1 MFTRATALTS
11 LELKTAIIQNPLVV
25 APNTIVIEAIAQMSG
40 VRSHDNASRTADG
53 QSDDLRARSSCVVVV
68 EDDRVV
74 GILTERDVVR
84 LSAQQQPLDRL
95 VMRQVMT
102 HPVVTLRESAFTDL
116 LFALNLLQHHHIR
129 HLPILDQQDRLVGLV
144 THKSLLQAL
153 NSPSLQMVEGLEEKI
168 AHLEAENGASLK
180 SHALGLEQ
188 PVEIRT
194 TDLKTKTE
202 REKLLA
208 LAAQLQEELAER
220 QRAEA
225 LSQHQLAELTK
236 WRDRYEL
243 AGQASGQMLYEY
255 DFIRDFITWGANIE
269 QILGYPSSAL
279 PTHLAG
285 WRALVHP
292 DDQTALNRSAQQAVA
307 DKTPFF
313 AQYRVQHQLGHYL
326 WVEDRS
332 QWLINDQGETIGI
345 IGMVADIHDRKQA
358 ETRLR
363 ESEQRYATLAATAPV
378 GIFRTDAVGNYTYVN
393 DRWSQ
398 ITGFA
403 LKAAVGEGWQQALH
417 PDDHSR
423 IVAEWCQ
430 STQENRPFR
439 LEYRFQRPDGKV
451 TWVYGQFVAER
462 DEVGTVIGYVGTVT
476 DISDRKRS
484 KEALQK
490 SEAHQRALVSAI
502 PDLIMR
508 MNRAGIH
515 LEFVATPNFHVLGNL
530 LEMVG
535 THVSDSLPFDMAQK
549 RLKFIQLTL
558 QTNSIQIYEQ
568 DFSIE
573 GRTQFEEVRVVP
585 YGEDEVM
592 VLVRDISDRK
602 QAEFALQQSEAKS
615 KAVLAAIPDLMF
627 RVGSDGVYRSYGIPN
642 RDFDMLSQDA
652 DPTGRSMADML
663 PAELADRQLHYLQ
676 KALRTGELQVYEQQ
690 VQVGDRLQD
699 EEVRVIKSGDD
710 EVLFMTRDI
719 SDRKQAEAALRCL
732 IESTASVTGKDFF
745 STLVQQLMLTLKVQ
759 YVLATKLVGDHLQT
773 LAYWKDDGMQPEITF
788 ALADTPCGTSA
799 IEQGQFHCPTGL
811 QQRFSEYP
819 LIQSFQADSYL
830 GIPITSTN
838 GQPLGCLCILDNKP
852 MEDIQ
857 WAEAFLRIFAT
868 RAAAELERQ
877 QATEALEQL
886 NQELED
892 RVEQRTS
899 ALRNSEATLSAI
911 FNQAAVG
918 MNLATLDGQY
928 VKVNQKLCDILGYT
942 QEELLTMSFRDVFHP
957 DEEDRAQAERQ
968 QLHAGA
974 IDSFCIERL
983 YLHKDGSA
991 VWVNLSVSLI
1001 YKPSGEPNYS
1011 IGVVEEIGDR
1021 KRAEE
1026 ASRQSEEKFRQIAEH
1041 IQSVFWMSNIDCSEI
1056 IYVSPAYETILGRS
1070 CDSLYASPQSFT
1082 DAIHPQDQ
1090 TRIWALLA
1098 ERPEGYDEEYRI
1110 FQPNGAL
1117 RWIHDRAFPIHNAQG
1132 EVYRLVGIA
1141 EDITD
1146 RKQAEETL
1154 SRQLALIEASIDGIV
1169 MINTNGEYTYL
1180 NEAQVKLFG
1189 YDCAEE
1195 LLGKPWQTLC
1205 SPAEMSRFKQDIF
1218 PVLVE
1223 TRAWRGEAIAMRR
1236 DGSTFDNEVSLTL
1249 TPNGE
1254 VICVCRDI
1262 SDRRQAEQALQQSE
1276 EQFRTVFDY
1285 APVAISLARIDN
1297 YQIFRANAAHR
1308 QLFGYDNVELATISF
1323 TDCTHPDDLDQDIE
1337 HVEQMV
1343 RGEIPGFHVEKR
1355 FAKKNGDVILTSMTV
1370 ALIRDREGCPLYS
1383 MAMIEDIT
1391 DRRQAELEII
1401 RNRDLREAIF
1411 NESADAIFL
1420 VNVEP
1425 SITLDCNR
1433 RAVELFE
1440 ASGKDELLYIEGHM
1454 LQRHQ
1459 FTEEELKLISQEIKD
1474 KGFWSCEVEY
1484 ITRKG
1489 NPFWGNLAAKR
1500 ISIAGRV
1507 MNLVQVT
1514 DISQRKQSELL
1525 LKAQQEFLRRLI
1537 DTVPNLIFVK
1547 DWQGRFTLVNQATAN
1562 VYQSTIAD
1570 LISKTDADFHS
1581 NTKEVEQFLAVDLE
1595 VMTTMT
1601 TQVLEETVT
1610 YPDGKQFYFQTIKTP
1625 IVSADGHSREIL
1637 GVATDISDRRQVEEQ
1652 LRRSEAYLLEAQRI
1666 AHVGSWEFDVA
1677 TQKITWS
1684 AETFRMFGRD
1694 PAQQEPTYK
1703 ELIQSIHC
1711 DDRDRYKAILRRT
1724 IKQVQPFELENRVLR
1739 PDNSMVYVL
1748 VKGQPI
1754 LDETGKLLS
1763 FLGTVLDI
1771 TSRKQSEE
1779 QLRQTNEQLART
1791 TRLKD
1796 EFLANMSHEL
1806 RTPLNAI
1813 LGMTEG
1819 LQDRVF
1825 GTINERQIKAL
1836 QTIERSG
1843 SHLLEL
1849 INDILDIAKIESG
1862 QLELDCTPTAVISL
1876 CQSSLAFVSQQA
1888 LKKRIQIEIKLP
1900 PNLPNLSVD
1909 GRRIRQVLINLV
1921 NNAVKF
1927 TPEGGRITLKVSHQ
1941 QTPAD
1946 PESADSSPQNFLRI
1960 AVIDTGIGIAP
1971 EDINKLFQPFIQI
1984 DSALNRQYQGTGL
1997 GLALVKR
2004 IVELHGGQVGLTS
2017 EVGIGSCF
2025 TIDLPCAA
2033 VPFSPELE
2041 TQLEPNITPS
2051 QRSVASPLILLAED
2065 NEANTMTVLGYLK
2078 AKGYQV
2084 LLAKNGQEAVALA
2097 QSETPDLILM
2107 DIQMPGMDG
2116 LEAMQQIRRE
2126 PTLVDVPIIAL
2137 TALAMTSDRERCL
2150 AAGASDYL
2158 SKPIQLRQL
2167 VTTIQQL
2174 LAS

>member
-53 QSDDLRARSSCVVVV
+53 QSDDFRARSSCVVVV

-84 LSAQQQPLDRL
+84 LSAQQQPLDRR

-102 HPVVTLRESAFTDL
+102 HPVATLRESAFSDL
-116 LFALNLLQHHHIR
+116 FFALNLLQHYHIR

-168 AHLEAENGASLK
+168 AHLEAENVALLK
-180 SHALGLEQ
+180 SHTLELEQ
-188 PVEIRT
+188 QAAART
-194 TDLKTKTE
+194 TDLKTKAE

-225 LSQHQLAELTK
+225 LSQHQLVELIK

-292 DDQTALNRSAQQAVA
+292 DDQTTLDLSTQQAIA

-313 AQYRVQHQLGHYL
+313 AQYQVQHQLGHYI
-326 WVEDRS
+326 WIEDRS
-332 QWLINDQGETIGI
+332 QWLINDQGETMGV
-345 IGMVADIHDRKQA
+345 IGMVADISDRKQA

-476 DISDRKRS
+476 DISDRQRS

-490 SEAHQRALVSAI
+490 SEAHQRALMSAI
-502 PDLIMR
+502 PDLIIR
-508 MNRAGIH
+508 MNRAGIY
-515 LEFVATPNFHVLGNL
+515 LEFVATPNFHVMGNL
-530 LEMVG
+530 PDMVG
-535 THVSDSLPFDMAQK
+535 THMSANLPFDMAQK
-549 RLKFIQLTL
+549 RLKFIQLAL

-732 IESTASVTGKDFF
+732 TESTASVTGKDFF

-773 LAYWKDDGMQPEITF
+773 LAYWKDGNPQPEITF
-788 ALADTPCGTSA
+788 ALADAPGCASA
-799 IEQGQFHCPTGL
+799 IAQGQFHCPKGL

-819 LIQSFQADSYL
+819 LVQSLQADSYL

-877 QATEALEQL
+877 QATESLEQL

-968 QLHAGA
+968 QLYAGA

-1026 ASRQSEEKFRQIAEH
+1026 ALQQSEEKFRQIAEH
-1041 IQSVFWMSNIDCSEI
+1041 IQSVFWVSSADYSET
-1056 IYVSPAYETILGRS
+1056 IYVSPAYETIWGRS
-1070 CDSLYASPQSFT
+1070 CDSLYASPHSFT
-1082 DAIHPQDQ
+1082 DAIHPKDQ
-1090 TRIWALLA
+1090 TRILALLTQQT
-1098 ERPEGYDEEYRI
+1098 ERYDEEYRI
-1110 FQPNGAL
+1110 LQPNGAL
-1117 RWIHDRAFPIHNAQG
+1117 RWVHDRAFPIHNAQG
-1132 EVYRLVGIA
+1132 EIYRLVGIA

-1180 NEAQVKLFG
+1180 NEAHVKLFG
-1189 YDCAEE
+1189 YDSAEE

-1205 SPAEMSRFKQDIF
+1205 ASGEMSRFEQDIF
-1218 PVLVE
+1218 PVLIE

-1308 QLFGYDNVELATISF
+1308 QLFGYDNVELATMSF

-1489 NPFWGNLAAKR
+1489 NPFWGNLAAKQ

>member
-11 LELKTAIIQNPLVV
+11 LELKTAIVQNPLVV
-25 APNTIVIEAIAQMSG
+25 SPDTIVIDAIVQMSG
-40 VRSHDNASRTADG
+40 VRSRDNALRTADG
-53 QSDDLRARSSCVVVV
+53 QSDDLQEVRSSCVVVV

-102 HPVVTLRESAFTDL
+102 HPVVTLHESASTDL
-116 LFALNLLQHHHIR
+116 FFALDLLQHNHIH

-144 THKSLLQAL
+144 THESLLPVL
-153 NSPSLQMVEGLEEKI
+153 NSLG
-168 AHLEAENGASLK
+168 LK
-180 SHALGLEQ
+180 SHAFELEQ
-188 PVEIRT
+188 QAAAQI
-194 TDLKTKTE
+194 TDFKTKTE

-225 LSQHQLAELTK
+225 LSQHQLVELTK

-243 AGQASGQMLYEY
+243 AGQASGQVLYEY
-255 DFIRDFITWGANIE
+255 DFIRDFITWGANTE
-269 QILGYPSSAL
+269 KILGYPSSAL

-285 WRALVHP
+285 WRALVYP
-292 DDQTALNRSAQQAVA
+292 DDQAILDLSAKQALAG
-307 DKTPFF
+307 KTPFF
-313 AQYRVQHQLGHYL
+313 AQYQVQHQLGHHI

-332 QWLINDQGETIGI
+332 QWLINDQGETMGVV
-345 IGMVADIHDRKQA
+345 GMMADISDRKQA

-363 ESEQRYATLAATAPV
+363 ESEQRCATLAAAAPV
-378 GIFRTDAVGNYTYVN
+378 GIFRTDAAGNCSYVN
-393 DRWSQ
+393 DRWFQ
-398 ITGFA
+398 ITGLTLEA
-403 LKAAVGEGWQQALH
+403 SAGEGWQQALH
-417 PDDHSR
+417 PDDHSGV
-423 IVAEWCQ
+423 VAEWSQ
-430 STQENRPFR
+430 STKENRPFQ

-451 TWVYGQFVAER
+451 TWVYGQSVAER
-462 DEVGTVIGYVGTVT
+462 DGVETVIGYVGTVT

-484 KEALQK
+484 EEALQK
-490 SEAHQRALVSAI
+490 SEAHQRALISAI

-508 MNRAGIH
+508 INRAGIY
-515 LEFVATPNFHVLGNL
+515 LEFVTTSNFHVVGNL

-535 THVSDSLPFDMAQK
+535 THVFDSLPLELAQK
-549 RLKFIQLTL
+549 RLKFVQLAL
-558 QTNSIQIYEQ
+558 QTNSVQIYEQ
-568 DFSIE
+568 DLSID
-573 GRTQFEEVRVVP
+573 GRTQIEEVRVVP
-585 YGEDEVM
+585 YSDDEVM
-592 VLVRDISDRK
+592 ILVRDISDRK
-602 QAEFALQQSEAKS
+602 QAEFALKQSEATS

-627 RVGSDGVYRSYGIPN
+627 RVGADGDHRGYVTPN
-642 RDFDMLSQDA
+642 RGFGVLSQEIDS
-652 DPTGRSMADML
+652 PGRSMPDRL
-663 PAELADRQLHYLQ
+663 PAVLADRQLHYLQ
-676 KALRTGELQVYEQQ
+676 KALQTGELQVYEQQ

-699 EEVRVIKSGDD
+699 EEVRVVKSGDD

-719 SDRKQAEAALRCL
+719 SDRKQAETALRCL

-745 STLVQQLMLTLKVQ
+745 STLAQQLMLALKVQ
-759 YVLATKLVGDHLQT
+759 YVLVTKLVGDRLQT
-773 LAYWKDDGMQPEITF
+773 LAHWKDGEPQPEVTF
-788 ALADTPCGTSA
+788 ALADTPCGANA
-799 IEQGQFHCPTGL
+799 IEQGQFYCPKGL
-811 QQRFSEYP
+811 QQRFFEYP
-819 LIQSFQADSYL
+819 LIQSTQADSYL
-830 GIPITSTN
+830 GIAITSTN

-852 MEDIQ
+852 IGDIQ

-892 RVEQRTS
+892 RVEQRTA

-942 QEELLTMSFRDVFHP
+942 QEELLTKNFKDLFHL
-957 DEEDRAQAERQ
+957 EDIDKGQAERQ

-974 IDSFCIERL
+974 IDSFSVEMR
-983 YLHKDGSA
+983 YLHKDGNA
-991 VWVNLSVSLI
+991 VWLSVTVSLVCESSI
-1001 YKPSGEPNYS
+1001 EPNYS
-1011 IGVVEEIGDR
+1011 IGVVKEIGDR

-1026 ASRQSEEKFRQIAEH
+1026 ALRQSEEKFRQIAEH

-1090 TRIWALLA
+1090 TRILALLTD
-1098 ERPEGYDEEYRI
+1098 RPEGYDEEYRI
-1110 FQPNGAL
+1110 LQPDGAL
-1117 RWIHDRAFPIHNAQG
+1117 RWLRDRAFPIHNAQG
-1132 EVYRLVGIA
+1132 EVYRIAGIA

-1154 SRQLALIEASIDGIV
+1154 NRQLALIEASIDGII
-1169 MINTNGEYTYL
+1169 MLNTNGKCTYL

-1189 YDCAEE
+1189 YDSAEE

-1205 SPAEMSRFKQDIF
+1205 SPSEMRRFEQDIF
-1218 PVLVE
+1218 PVLIE
-1223 TRAWRGEAIAMRR
+1223 TRAWRGEVRAIRR
-1236 DGSTFDNEVSLTL
+1236 DGSTFDNEVSFTL
-1249 TPNGE
+1249 TSTGE

-1276 EQFRTVFDY
+1276 EQFRTFFDS
-1285 APVAISLARIDN
+1285 APIAISLAKVDT
-1297 YQIFRANAAHR
+1297 YQILRVNAAQR
-1308 QLFGYDNVELATISF
+1308 QLLGYTNGELATMSF
-1323 TDCTHPDDLDQDIE
+1323 ADFTHPDDIDQDIKQVKE
-1337 HVEQMV
+1337 MV
-1343 RGEIPGFHVEKR
+1343 RGEIPGFCMEKR
-1355 FAKKNGDVILTSMTV
+1355 FVKKNGDVILTNMTA
-1370 ALIRDREGCPLYS
+1370 ALIRDQEGYPLYS

-1411 NESADAIFL
+1411 NESTDAIFL
-1420 VNVEP
+1420 VNIEP

-1440 ASGKDELLYIEGHM
+1440 ASDKDELLQIEGHI

-1484 ITRKG
+1484 VTRKG
-1489 NPFWGNLAAKR
+1489 NPFWGNLAAKQ
-1500 ISIAGRV
+1500 ISIAGQV

-1514 DISQRKQSELL
+1514 DISKRKQSELL

-1547 DWQGRFTLVNQATAN
+1547 DWEGRFTLVNQSTAN
-1562 VYQSTIAD
+1562 VYGSTIAD
-1570 LISKTDADFHS
+1570 LVHKTDADFS
-1581 NTKEVEQFLAVDLE
+1581 LNMKEVEQFLAVDRD

-1601 TQVLEETVT
+1601 TKVSEETVT
-1610 YPDGKQFYFQTIKTP
+1610 SPNGKQFYFQIIKTP
-1625 IVSADGHSREIL
+1625 IMSVDGHSREIL
-1637 GVATDISDRRQVEEQ
+1637 GVATDISDRRQIEEQ

-1666 AHVGSWEFDVA
+1666 AHVGSWEFDLA
-1677 TQKITWS
+1677 TQRITWS

-1694 PAQQEPTYK
+1694 PAQQEPTYE
-1703 ELIQSIHC
+1703 ELLQYIHP
-1711 DDRDRYKAILRRT
+1711 DDRDHHTAVLQPT
-1724 IKQVQPFELENRVLR
+1724 IEQVQPFELEHRVLQT
-1739 PDNSMVYVL
+1739 DGSISYVL
-1748 VKGQPI
+1748 TKGQPI

-1771 TSRKQSEE
+1771 TNRKQFEE
-1779 QLRQTNEQLART
+1779 QLRQTNEQLAHT

-1806 RTPLNAI
+1806 RTPLNSI

-1819 LQDRVF
+1819 LQDQVF
-1825 GTINERQIKAL
+1825 GAINEPQSKAL

-1862 QLELDCTPTAVISL
+1862 QLELDCAPTAVISL
-1876 CQSSLAFVSQQA
+1876 CQSSLAFIRQQA
-1888 LKKRIQIEIKLP
+1888 LKKHIQLEIKLP
-1900 PNLPNLSVD
+1900 PHLPDLSVD

-1927 TPEGGRITLKVSHQ
+1927 TPDGGRITLKVSYQ
-1941 QTPAD
+1941 QIPST
-1946 PESADSSPQNFLRI
+1946 PESNDSSPQNFLRI

-1971 EDINKLFQPFIQI
+1971 DHINRLFQPFIQI

-2017 EVGIGSCF
+2017 EVGVGSCF

-2033 VPFSPELE
+2033 LPSTSELE
-2041 TQLEPNITPS
+2041 TQLEPGIASS
-2051 QRSVASPLILLAED
+2051 QLAKASPLILLAED
-2065 NEANTMTVLGYLK
+2065 NEANIVTVSGYLR

-2116 LEAMQQIRRE
+2116 LEAVQQIRCE

-2137 TALAMTSDRERCL
+2137 TALAMIGDRERCL
-2150 AAGASDYL
+2150 AAGANDYL

-2174 LAS
+2174 LVS

>member
-25 APNTIVIEAIAQMSG
+25 APNTIVIDAIAQMSG
-40 VRSHDNASRTADG
+40 VRSHGNAPRTADG
-53 QSDDLRARSSCVVVV
+53 QSDDLQEARSSCVVVV

-84 LSAQQQPLDRL
+84 LSAQQQPLDRR

-102 HPVVTLRESAFTDL
+102 HPVATLRESAFSDL
-116 LFALNLLQHHHIR
+116 FFALNLLQHYHIR

-168 AHLEAENGASLK
+168 AHLEAENVALLK
-180 SHALGLEQ
+180 SHTLELEQ
-188 PVEIRT
+188 QAAART
-194 TDLKTKTE
+194 TDLKTKAE

-225 LSQHQLAELTK
+225 LSQHQLVELIK

-292 DDQTALNRSAQQAVA
+292 DDQTTLDLSTQQAIA

-313 AQYRVQHQLGHYL
+313 AQYQVQHQLGHYI
-326 WVEDRS
+326 WIEDRS
-332 QWLINDQGETIGI
+332 QWLINDQGETMGV
-345 IGMVADIHDRKQA
+345 IGMVADISDRKQA

-462 DEVGTVIGYVGTVT
+462 DEVETVIGYVGTVT

-602 QAEFALQQSEAKS
+602 QAEFALKQSEAKS

-663 PAELADRQLHYLQ
+663 PAELVDRQLHYLQ

-699 EEVRVIKSGDD
+699 EEVRVVKSGDD

-830 GIPITSTN
+830 GTAIISTD

-1026 ASRQSEEKFRQIAEH
+1026 ALQQSEEKFRQIAEH
-1041 IQSVFWMSNIDCSEI
+1041 IQSVFWVSSADYSET
-1056 IYVSPAYETILGRS
+1056 IYVSPAYETIWGRS
-1070 CDSLYASPQSFT
+1070 CNSLYALPQSFT
-1082 DAIHPQDQ
+1082 DAVHPKDQ
-1090 TRIWALLA
+1090 TRILALLA
-1098 ERPEGYDEEYRI
+1098 ERMEGYDEEYRI
-1110 FQPNGAL
+1110 LQPDGTL

-1132 EVYRLVGIA
+1132 EVYRLAGIA

-1154 SRQLALIEASIDGIV
+1154 NRQLALIEASIDGIV
-1169 MINTNGEYTYL
+1169 MLNTNGEYTYL

-1223 TRAWRGEAIAMRR
+1223 TRAWRGEAIAIRR

-1249 TPNGE
+1249 TPTGE
-1254 VICVCRDI
+1254 AICVCRDI
-1262 SDRRQAEQALQQSE
+1262 S
-1276 EQFRTVFDY
+1276 
-1285 APVAISLARIDN
+1285 
-1297 YQIFRANAAHR
+1297 
-1308 QLFGYDNVELATISF
+1308 
-1323 TDCTHPDDLDQDIE
+1323 
-1337 HVEQMV
+1337 
-1343 RGEIPGFHVEKR
+1343 
-1355 FAKKNGDVILTSMTV
+1355 
-1370 ALIRDREGCPLYS
+1370 
-1383 MAMIEDIT
+1383 

-1507 MNLVQVT
+1507 MNLVRVT
-1514 DISQRKQSELL
+1514 DISKRKQSELL

-1601 TQVLEETVT
+1601 TKVLEETVT
-1610 YPDGKQFYFQTIKTP
+1610 SPDGKQFYFQTIKTP

-1637 GVATDISDRRQVEEQ
+1637 GVATDISDRRQIEEQ

-1666 AHVGSWEFDVA
+1666 AHVGSWEFDLA

-1694 PAQQEPTYK
+1694 SAQQEPTYK
-1703 ELIQSIHC
+1703 ELMQSIHS

-1862 QLELDCTPTAVISL
+1862 QLELDCTPTAVILL

-1921 NNAVKF
+1921 DNAVKF
-1927 TPEGGRITLKVSHQ
+1927 TPDEGRITLKVSHQ

-1946 PESADSSPQNFLRI
+1946 LESADSSPQNFLRI
-1960 AVIDTGIGIAP
+1960 AVIDTGIGIAS
-1971 EDINKLFQPFIQI
+1971 EDINKLFQPFVQI

-2017 EVGIGSCF
+2017 EVGVGSCF

-2033 VPFSPELE
+2033 VPFSPGLE
-2041 TQLEPNITPS
+2041 TQLKPDTAPS
-2051 QRSVASPLILLAED
+2051 QRAEAPPLILLAED
-2065 NEANTMTVLGYLK
+2065 NEANTMTLLSYLK
-2078 AKGYQV
+2078 ANGYQV